1 MKVLVVED
9 SKINA
14 RVAQI
19 TLEKLNCKVEI
30 VENGKECLEIMK
42 NNHYD
47 LVFMDIM
54 MPVMDGIEA
63 FNKLK
68 EIENFNTPV
77 ITFTADNENGA
88 KEKYLSMGF
97 NDYLS
102 KPIKTEDVKK
112 IIDKYQK

>member
-9 SKINA
+9 STINA
-14 RVAQI
+14 RVAEKI
-19 TLEKLNCKVEI
+19 LEQLNCKVEI
-30 VENGKECLEIMK
+30 VNNGKECLDIIQ
-42 NNHYD
+42 NNTYD
-47 LVFMDIM
+47 LIFMDVM

-68 EIENFNTPV
+68 EQENFNTPV
-77 ITFTADNENGA
+77 VTLTADNENGA
-88 KEKYLSMGF
+88 CEKYLSIGF

-102 KPIKTEDVKK
+102 KPIMKEDIKK